1 MIKTYILFWI
11 KDAYGSR
18 FLSLDTG
25 WIGIG
30 IHGTHVPASIG
41 TMASE
46 GCLRL
51 KNSDVTELK
60 KIIYK
65 DHKGVGT
72 RVIITEE

>member
-1 MIKTYILFWI
+1 MICDMVDNTN
-11 KDAYGSR
+11 AP
-18 FLSLDTG
+18 T
-25 WIGIG
+25 
-30 IHGTHVPASIG
+30 SIG